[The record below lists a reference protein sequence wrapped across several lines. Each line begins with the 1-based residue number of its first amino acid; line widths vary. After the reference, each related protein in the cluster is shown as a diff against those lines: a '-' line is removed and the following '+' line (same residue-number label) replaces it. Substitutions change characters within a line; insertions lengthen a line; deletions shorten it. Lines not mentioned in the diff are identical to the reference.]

1 MAEMRN
7 VVLARVDDRLI
18 HGEVVTA
25 WTPTFKANKII
36 IIDDEV
42 AKDTFNV
49 RVVKALAPAGTKVI
63 VYNVEKAAEK
73 LMVQGVPG
81 ERLLLL
87 AKTPTTYNR
96 LIKAGVPLK
105 EVNLGFILLSSDLSK
120 AAVTGHHD
128 PNTGMICDYLSC
140 TRFSRLR
147 KGDLFLTP
155 WCLHHPLFPV
165 FHMACSTFYHISHTV
180 DQTYPGLCPFPKRN
194 TCCLLWDKF
203 GFRCR
208 DRLAS
213 SALWQF
219 IICTFPFKF
228 ILYMRQDK
236 QIHEPLDKG

>member
-25 WTPTFKANKII
+25 WTPTFRANKII

-105 EVNLGFILLSSDLSK
+105 RL
-120 AAVTGHHD
+120 
-128 PNTGMICDYLSC
+128 
-140 TRFSRLR
+140 TRRSWY
-147 KGDLFLTP
+147 P
-155 WCLHHPLFPV
+155 WRET
-165 FHMACSTFYHISHTV
+165 A
-180 DQTYPGLCPFPKRN
+180 
-194 TCCLLWDKF
+194 
-203 GFRCR
+203 
-208 DRLAS
+208 
-213 SALWQF
+213 
-219 IICTFPFKF
+219 
-228 ILYMRQDK
+228 
-236 QIHEPLDKG
+236 IH

>member
-81 ERLLLL
+81 ERL
-87 AKTPTTYNR
+87 AFSKDSDY
-96 LIKAGVPLK
+96 IQ
-105 EVNLGFILLSSDLSK
+105 SSDQS
-120 AAVTGHHD
+120 G
-128 PNTGMICDYLSC
+128 
-140 TRFSRLR
+140 
-147 KGDLFLTP
+147 
-155 WCLHHPLFPV
+155 
-165 FHMACSTFYHISHTV
+165 
-180 DQTYPGLCPFPKRN
+180 
-194 TCCLLWDKF
+194 
-203 GFRCR
+203 
-208 DRLAS
+208 S
-213 SALWQF
+213 SVE
-219 IICTFPFKF
+219 
-228 ILYMRQDK
+228 R
-236 QIHEPLDKG
+236 G

>member
-96 LIKAGVPLK
+96 LIKPGVPLK
-105 EVNLGFILLSSDLSK
+105 EVNLGGAGIRGERQPFIYKVALNPEEVLACDELHIPGVNVYYQLVPVQ
-120 AAVTGHHD
+120 AV
-128 PNTGMICDYLSC
+128 
-140 TRFSRLR
+140 
-147 KGDLFLTP
+147 
-155 WCLHHPLFPV
+155 V
-165 FHMACSTFYHISHTV
+165 
-180 DQTYPGLCPFPKRN
+180 
-194 TCCLLWDKF
+194 
-203 GFRCR
+203 
-208 DRLAS
+208 
-213 SALWQF
+213 
-219 IICTFPFKF
+219 
-228 ILYMRQDK
+228 
-236 QIHEPLDKG
+236 

>member
-49 RVVKALAPAGTKVI
+49 RVV
-63 VYNVEKAAEK
+63 YNVEKAAEK

-105 EVNLGFILLSSDLSK
+105 EVNLGGAGIRGERQPFINNVALNPEEVLACEEMQK
-120 AAVTGHHD
+120 AGVNVYYQLVPEQSVVKIDDALKKAKD
-128 PNTGMICDYLSC
+128 N
-140 TRFSRLR
+140 F
-147 KGDLFLTP
+147 
-155 WCLHHPLFPV
+155 
-165 FHMACSTFYHISHTV
+165 
-180 DQTYPGLCPFPKRN
+180 GL
-194 TCCLLWDKF
+194 
-203 GFRCR
+203 
-208 DRLAS
+208 
-213 SALWQF
+213 
-219 IICTFPFKF
+219 
-228 ILYMRQDK
+228 
-236 QIHEPLDKG
+236 

>member
-105 EVNLGFILLSSDLSK
+105 EVNLG
-120 AAVTGHHD
+120 
-128 PNTGMICDYLSC
+128 
-140 TRFSRLR
+140 
-147 KGDLFLTP
+147 
-155 WCLHHPLFPV
+155 
-165 FHMACSTFYHISHTV
+165 
-180 DQTYPGLCPFPKRN
+180 
-194 TCCLLWDKF
+194 
-203 GFRCR
+203 
-208 DRLAS
+208 
-213 SALWQF
+213 
-219 IICTFPFKF
+219 
-228 ILYMRQDK
+228 
-236 QIHEPLDKG
+236 

>member
-105 EVNLGFILLSSDLSK
+105 EVNRGGAGIRGERQPFINNVALNPEEVLACEEMQK
-120 AAVTGHHD
+120 AGVNVYYQLVPEQSVVKIDDALKKAKD
-128 PNTGMICDYLSC
+128 N
-140 TRFSRLR
+140 F
-147 KGDLFLTP
+147 
-155 WCLHHPLFPV
+155 
-165 FHMACSTFYHISHTV
+165 
-180 DQTYPGLCPFPKRN
+180 GL
-194 TCCLLWDKF
+194 
-203 GFRCR
+203 
-208 DRLAS
+208 
-213 SALWQF
+213 
-219 IICTFPFKF
+219 
-228 ILYMRQDK
+228 
-236 QIHEPLDKG
+236 